1 MRIVIAMLKHETNTF
16 SPVPTPFERF
26 AEWGAH
32 FGADVPAAFQHTRM
46 PIAAYLRL
54 AGEIGAAVVT
64 QVAAE
69 AMPSGPV
76 QQDAYERLTSPI
88 VDAVGRGCDAVMLDL
103 HGAMV
108 SEAAPDGEGVL
119 LERIRRVAPGI
130 PICVTCDLHANLTA
144 RMVENCDALIG
155 YKTYPH
161 VDMYEVAEQVGRLL
175 LGKLVD
181 AI

>member
-26 AEWGAH
+26 VEWGAH
-32 FGADVPAAFQHTRM
+32 FGDEIPAVYGGTRM
-46 PIAAYLRL
+46 PIAAYLKL
-54 AGEIGAAVVT
+54 AAEIGAEAVT
-64 QVAAE
+64 PVAAE

-76 QQDAYERLTSPI
+76 RRDAYERLTQPI
-88 VDAVGRGCDAVMLDL
+88 LDAVARGSDAVMLDL

-108 SEAAPDGEGVL
+108 SEAAADGEGEL
-119 LERIRRVAPGI
+119 LARIRATVPGV

-161 VDMYEVAEQVGRLL
+161 VDMYEVAEQVGRIL
-175 LGKLVD
+175 
-181 AI
+181 I